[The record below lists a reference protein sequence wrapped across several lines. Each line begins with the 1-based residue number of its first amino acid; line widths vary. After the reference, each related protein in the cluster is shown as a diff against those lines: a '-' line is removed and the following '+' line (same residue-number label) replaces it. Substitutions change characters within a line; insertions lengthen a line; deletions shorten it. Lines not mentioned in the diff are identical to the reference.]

1 MQILPNFCPARNL
14 LTTLTGLS
22 LIMGRVYA
30 GLDLNGNGLSDLWES
45 QFGAQALSGA
55 VDTDKDGFTNAA
67 EALAGTDPFSAASHP
82 ALAIAPVDSGHVR
95 LSMEGMAGKRYAI
108 VSSASLLGP
117 WIPVQTLSGLGLP
130 LQMEVVTGMAPR
142 QFYKVQ
148 ILDAD
153 SDADGLTDAEEA
165 ALSFNSSSKHT
176 DRQASEDLAFAQANW
191 NTANVV
197 TVGLIDGEMYERWN
211 DPGVIAIRRSGG
223 LKPITV
229 NFAISGSATRGTDY
243 TTPAGN
249 SIMIPAGV
257 REVWVSFA
265 PLADVLDAEGDETI
279 VLTATTGTGYSLGAG
294 ITASVTLHDETA
306 NSLPNPKAAARF
318 LVQAAFGPDQ
328 DDEGDADII
337 PENVETVMAQGYSAW
352 LDAQFAI
359 PPQYHEPFVANIGV
373 RYPDMYLSPKVVS
386 WWNRALGTVNLYPA
400 SPTNPGTYPAGPAAQ
415 YDPVRQRVAYCLS
428 QIFVVSDRPETLA
441 VEYRGM
447 ANYYDMLAR
456 NALGNFRTLL
466 FDVATHPVMGF
477 YLSHVKNKKGDPAT
491 NTFPDEN
498 FAREVM
504 QLFSIGLWKLNQDG
518 TRMLNGQGQPIPT
531 YTNVDITN
539 FARVFTGLSY
549 GPASQTN
556 FDAYPNPPQWIVP
569 MRGFDAQHDL
579 ATKTLLYGPALPVR
593 TASSPDDGTATLL
606 DVNAAIDNLF
616 NHPNVGPFIGRL
628 LIQRLV
634 TSNPSP
640 AYIGRV
646 AAIFADN
653 GSGVRGDMKAFIKAI
668 LLDPEA
674 RDSAALSDPAWGKA
688 REPFLRCVNFA
699 RAFNAKSSGVDFYQL
714 DAFNFDQQQQPYN
727 SPSVFNFYLPN
738 YSPPGV
744 VGAAG
749 LVAPEFQILNAT
761 TAVSSPNYFYNALSN
776 RDLHRWGTADS
787 TRAVRPNLTQETT
800 LASTDVDGL
809 IRRLDLHLTYGTLS
823 PREFQSIR
831 EALLRI
837 TAGVTSTWQT
847 ERVNLAVYL
856 ILTSPEFCIQR

>member
-1 MQILPNFCPARNL
+1 
-14 LTTLTGLS
+14 
-22 LIMGRVYA
+22 MGPLQA

-45 QFGAQALSGA
+45 QFGAQALTGA
-55 VDTDKDGFTNAA
+55 VDTDKDGFTNAS
-67 EALAGTDPFSAASHP
+67 EAVAGTDPFSAVSHP

-95 LSMEGMAGKRYAI
+95 LSTEGVAGKRYAI
-108 VSSASLLGP
+108 VSSAALTGP
-117 WIPVQTLSGLGLP
+117 WIPLQTLNGLGLP
-130 LQMEVVTGMAPR
+130 LQMDVVTGIAPR

-148 ILDAD
+148 VLDAD

-165 ALSFNSSSKHT
+165 ALSFNSTSKHT
-176 DRQASEDLAFAQANW
+176 DRQTSEDLVFAQANW
-191 NTANVV
+191 NSANAV
-197 TVGLIDGEMYERWN
+197 TVGLLDGEMYERWN
-211 DPGVIAIRRSGG
+211 DPGVVAIRRSGG

-229 NFAISGSATRGTDY
+229 NFTITGTATRGTDY
-243 TTPAGN
+243 AMPAGN
-249 SIMIPAGV
+249 SIVIPAGI

-265 PLADVLDAEGDETI
+265 PLADALDAEGDETI
-279 VLTATTGTGYSLGAG
+279 VLTANAGSGYALGLSV
-294 ITASVTLHDETA
+294 TATVTLHDESA
-306 NSLPNPKAAARF
+306 SNPPNPKAAARF

-328 DDEGDADII
+328 DNAGDADII
-337 PENVETVMAQGYSAW
+337 PENVETVMAQGYNSW

-373 RYPDMYLSPKVVS
+373 RYPDMYLTPKSVA

-400 SPTNPGTYPAGPAAQ
+400 SPTDPGTYPAGPAAQ
-415 YDPVRQRVAYCLS
+415 YDPVRQRIAYSLS

-447 ANYYDMLAR
+447 ANYYDMLVR

-477 YLSHVKNKKGDPAT
+477 YLSHVKNKKGNPAT

-518 TRMLNGQGQPIPT
+518 TQMLDGQGQPMPT

-549 GPASQTN
+549 GPASQSN
-556 FDAYPNPPQWIVP
+556 FDAFPNPPQWIVP
-569 MRGFDAQHDL
+569 MRGFDAHHDL
-579 ATKTLLYGPALPVR
+579 ATKTLLNGTTLPVR
-593 TASSPDDGTATLL
+593 TASAPDDGTATLL

-646 AAIFADN
+646 SAAFADN

-674 RDSAALSDPAWGKA
+674 HDSAAFSNPAWGKA
-688 REPFLRCVNFA
+688 REPFLRCVNYA
-699 RAFNAKSSGVDFYQL
+699 RAFNAKASGVDFYQL
-714 DAFNFDQQQQPYN
+714 DDFPLDHQQQPYN

-761 TAVSSPNYFYNALSN
+761 TAISSPNYFYNSLAG
-776 RDLHRWGTADS
+776 RDLHRWGTGEPI
-787 TRAVRPNLTQETT
+787 RAVRPNLIQEST
-800 LASTDVDGL
+800 LATTDVDAL

-823 PREFQSIR
+823 PRGFQSIR
-831 EALLRI
+831 EAVLRL
-837 TAGVTSTWQT
+837 TSTVTGNWQT

-856 ILTSPEFCIQR
+856 MLTSPEYCIQR